1 MTAKRGRGVIGTL
14 SGKLTSSGT
23 RGLTFRFVVF
33 HADRLEQ
40 DRQDHEGRDHREDSE
55 RDRKPHMNEQ
65 EPNRDNDHRGDEPV
79 DESCGRDRGRGED
92 GVMSVMRGLRVLT
105 GSSRNLPTAADLA
118 LNLTICLDCS

>member
-1 MTAKRGRGVIGTL
+1 MTAKRGQGVIGTL

-92 GVMSVMRGLRVLT
+92 GVMSVMRADC
-105 GSSRNLPTAADLA
+105 GSSRAVAGTCQQLLI
-118 LNLTICLDCS
+118 LRLTSLSA